1 MADAERTTT
10 VPVSI
15 DKAWAFMSDF
25 TNSEQWDPPTVR
37 CVRTSGDG
45 GVGTVYHTTTKM
57 MGSESEIDYT
67 VEESHAPTRFVLRG
81 NNETLTSL
89 DTISLSGDEGTTT
102 LTYHADFELK
112 GAAKLGTPALPL
124 VLKKLG
130 DDVIEQIEDCLRAL

>member
-1 MADAERTTT
+1 MRTFIW
-10 VPVSI
+10 VALFAAACSGG
-15 DKAWAFMSDF
+15 DKGGTDDSG
-25 TNSEQWDPPTVR
+25 S
-37 CVRTSGDG
+37 TSGDG

-102 LTYHADFELK
+102 LTYHADFELT